1 MSTEKVEVMPDN
13 TNVSLEEQAKQQTV
27 NATTTTDE
35 RVEVSAVDE
44 AQKSTEE
51 QRPEWLP
58 EKFANAEDLA
68 KAYGE
73 LEKRMSAPKE
83 EEVAENTP
91 EQQQVGSMD
100 KYYNEY
106 AETGEISQQSYEEL
120 NQLGLSKE
128 IVDGYIEGQKALAD
142 NDVRV
147 IYNEVGG
154 EQNYSKLLEWS
165 SQNLTDAEKTAF
177 NDMLDTGT
185 LEQVKLA
192 VSAIANRA
200 GISGDRPQ
208 MLEGDTTASVPEVF
222 ESVAQVTQAMNDPRY
237 DKDPAYRKK
246 IEDKIARSSV
256 L

>member
-83 EEVAENTP
+83 EVAENTP
-91 EQQQVGSMD
+91 EEQQVASMD

-106 AETGEISQQSYEEL
+106 AETGEISQKSYEEL
-120 NQLGLSKE
+120 NQLGLGRE

-147 IYNEVGG
+147 IHNEVGG

-208 MLEGDTTASVPEVF
+208 MLEGDTTASVPEIF

>member
-83 EEVAENTP
+83 EVAENTP
-91 EQQQVGSMD
+91 EEQQVASMD

-106 AETGEISQQSYEEL
+106 AETGEISQKSYEEL
-120 NQLGLSKE
+120 NQLGLGRE

-147 IYNEVGG
+147 IHNEVGG

-200 GISGDRPQ
+200 GISGDRTQ
-208 MLEGDTTASVPEVF
+208 MLEGDTTASVPEIF